1 MTAGEFDDKFDAGE
15 DVTADLDVS
24 AARRPVQD
32 ARDVEA
38 ERLWLEEA
46 TRRDA
51 ELDDGTLSARPWLN
65 FAVKHCHTTREPSHS
80 LDPARTLL
88 ARMPR
93 PTRDSGITC

>member
-1 MTAGEFDDKFDAGE
+1 VKAGEFDDKFDAGE
-15 DVTADLDVS
+15 DVTADLDLS

-51 ELDDGTLSARPWLN
+51 ELDDGSASSSS
-65 FAVKHCHTTREPSHS
+65 AEDV
-80 LDPARTLL
+80 L
-88 ARMPR
+88 ARAR
-93 PTRDSGITC
+93 SRRA